1 VAIIDRISDRGKVIT
16 LKEER
21 KMKRLSGGIDVGS
34 GSHHIIILDEE
45 DNFLYN
51 QKVAHKLNEFTESIK
66 LFRKIEKKEGG
77 KISFAL
83 EGKNGYSNPLDRIL
97 LDQGFTLYNVDNLKL
112 KRFRE
117 AFAGEWRDDER
128 DSLMLSKMLKL
139 KDYINSEREKV
150 FIKIEKSSLITE
162 SLKLLSRHQ
171 QTLIDEKVRLV
182 NRLGKKLLEVCPQIL
197 ESGKLKN
204 KKIIAI
210 LVKYPDFS
218 KYKRI
223 TLKSL
228 LKIKGIGE
236 IQAPFLLKRLNHIEY
251 MPGLTDI
258 YKTIILSYAQRI
270 LQLREEIEDIDK
282 KLDEI
287 GEKSKEVNH
296 LKTIPGVATK
306 LSSRL
311 IGEIGDI
318 NRFPSEK
325 QLAIYCGV
333 ACVNNDSGKVT
344 KAKAVYKA
352 NKICK
357 QTLIT
362 MAGGSVRLSLQC
374 KVYYLKK
381 RAEGKNHNHAL
392 RCLARQ
398 LIKVIYKM
406 LTEDREYIVRKE
418 LKKVA

>member
-1 VAIIDRISDRGKVIT
+1 
-16 LKEER
+16 
-21 KMKRLSGGIDVGS
+21 MKRLSGGIDVGS
-34 GSHHIIILDEE
+34 ESHHITILDEE
-45 DNFLYN
+45 DHILYN
-51 QKVAHKLNEFTESIK
+51 QKVAHKINK
-66 LFRKIEKKEGG
+66 FRKIEKKEGG

-97 LDQGFTLYNVDNLKL
+97 LDQGFTLYNVDNFKL

-150 FIKIEKSSLITE
+150 FIKIEQPSPLTE

-171 QTLIDEKVRLV
+171 QTLIDERVRLT
-182 NRLGKKLLEVCPQIL
+182 NRLGKKLLEVSPQIL
-197 ESGKLKN
+197 KLGKLKN
-204 KKIIAI
+204 KKIIDI
-210 LVKYPDFS
+210 LAKYPDFS
-218 KYKRI
+218 KYKKI

-228 LKIKGIGE
+228 LKIKGIGKKGV
-236 IQAPFLLKRLNHIEY
+236 PFLLKRLNHIEY

-258 YKTIILSYAQRI
+258 YKTIISSYAKRI
-270 LQLREEIEDIDK
+270 SELQKEIGDIDK

-287 GEKSKEVNH
+287 GEKSKEVKH

-306 LSSRL
+306 LASRF

-325 QLAIYCGV
+325 RLAIYCGV
-333 ACVNNDSGKVT
+333 ACVDNNSGKVT
-344 KAKAVYKA
+344 KARAVYKA

-357 QTLIT
+357 QTLIN
-362 MAGGSVRLSLQC
+362 MAGCSIRFSPQC
-374 KVYYLKK
+374 KAYYLKK
-381 RAEGKNHNHAL
+381 RTEGKAHNHAL

-418 LKKVA
+418 LRKVA

>member
-1 VAIIDRISDRGKVIT
+1 
-16 LKEER
+16 
-21 KMKRLSGGIDVGS
+21 MKRLSGGIDVGS
-34 GSHHIIILDEE
+34 ESHHIIILDEE

-51 QKVAHKLNEFTESIK
+51 QKVAHKFNEFAESIK
-66 LFRKIEKKEGG
+66 LFKQIEKKEGG
-77 KISFAL
+77 KLSFAL
-83 EGKNGYSNPLDRIL
+83 EGKNGYSTPFDRIL

-117 AFAGEWRDDER
+117 VFAGEWRDDER

-139 KDYINSEREKV
+139 KEHINSEREKV
-150 FIKIEKSSLITE
+150 FIKIEKPSLITE

-171 QTLIDEKVRLV
+171 QTLIDEKVRLT
-182 NRLGKKLLEVCPQIL
+182 NRLSKKLLEVCPRIL
-197 ESGKLKN
+197 ELGKLKN
-204 KKIIAI
+204 KKIITVLA
-210 LVKYPDFS
+210 KYPDFS

-223 TLKSL
+223 TLCSL
-228 LKIKGIGE
+228 LKIKGIGKK
-236 IQAPFLLKRLNHIEY
+236 QAPFLLKRLNNIEY

-258 YKTIILSYAQRI
+258 YKTIILSCAQRI
-270 LQLREEIEDIDK
+270 LELQKEIEDIDK

-287 GEKSKEVNH
+287 GEKSKEVKH
-296 LKTIPGVATK
+296 LKTIPGIATK
-306 LSSRL
+306 LASRL

-325 QLAIYCGV
+325 HLAVYCGI
-333 ACVNNDSGKVT
+333 ACVDNNSGKVT
-344 KAKAVYKA
+344 KAKVVYKA

-362 MAGGSVRLSLQC
+362 MAGCSIRFIPQC
-374 KVYYLKK
+374 KFYYLKK
-381 RAEGKNHNHAL
+381 RAEGKSHNHTL

>member
-1 VAIIDRISDRGKVIT
+1 
-16 LKEER
+16 
-21 KMKRLSGGIDVGS
+21 MKRLSGGIDIGS
-34 GSHHIIILDEE
+34 ESHHIIILDEE
-45 DNFLYN
+45 DNVLYN
-51 QKVAHKLNEFTESIK
+51 QKISHKIDEFTKSIN
-66 LFRKIEKKEGG
+66 LFKKIEKKERG
-77 KISFAL
+77 KLSFAL
-83 EGKNGYSNPLDRIL
+83 EGKNGHSNPLDRIL
-97 LDQGFTLYNVDNLKL
+97 LNKGFTLYNVDNLKL

-139 KDYINSEREKV
+139 KDYINSQREKV
-150 FIKIEKSSLITE
+150 FIKIEKPSPVTE

-171 QTLIDEKVRLV
+171 QTLINEKVRLT
-182 NRLGKKLLEVCPQIL
+182 NRLRKKLLEICPQIL
-197 ESGKLKN
+197 ELGKVKN

-210 LVKYPDFS
+210 LAKYPDFS

-236 IQAPFLLKRLNHIEY
+236 RQAPFLLKRLNNIEY

-258 YKTIILSYAQRI
+258 YKTIILSFTKRI
-270 LQLREEIEDIDK
+270 LVLREEIKDIDK

-287 GEKSKEVNH
+287 GEENEEVNH

-306 LSSRL
+306 LASRL
-311 IGEIGDI
+311 IGEMGDI
-318 NRFPSEK
+318 TRFPSEK
-325 QLAIYCGV
+325 KLAIYCGV
-333 ACVNNDSGKVT
+333 ACVDNNSGKVT

-362 MAGGSVRLSLQC
+362 MAGGSIRLSLQC

-381 RAEGKNHNHAL
+381 RAEGKSHNHAL

-398 LIKVIYKM
+398 IIKVIHRM
-406 LTEDREYIVRKE
+406 LTEDRDYIVRKE

>member
-1 VAIIDRISDRGKVIT
+1 
-16 LKEER
+16 
-21 KMKRLSGGIDVGS
+21 MKRLSGGIDVGS
-34 GSHHIIILDEE
+34 ESHHIIILDEE

-51 QKVAHKLNEFTESIK
+51 QKVSHKLNEFTESIK
-66 LFRKIEKKEGG
+66 LFKQIEKKERG
-77 KISFAL
+77 KLSFAL
-83 EGKNGYSNPLDRIL
+83 EGKNGYSAPFDRIL
-97 LDQGFTLYNVDNLKL
+97 LDQGFTLYNVDNFKL

-139 KDYINSEREKV
+139 KNYINSEREKV
-150 FIKIEKSSLITE
+150 FIKIEKPSPVTE

-171 QTLIDEKVRLV
+171 QTLIDEKVRLT
-182 NRLGKKLLEVCPQIL
+182 NRLCKKLLEVCPEIL
-197 ESGKLKN
+197 KLGKVEN
-204 KKIIAI
+204 KKTIAI
-210 LVKYPDFS
+210 LTKYADFS
-218 KYKRI
+218 KYKKI

-228 LKIKGIGE
+228 LKIKGIGK
-236 IQAPFLLKRLNHIEY
+236 IKAPFLLKRLNNMEY
-251 MPGLTDI
+251 IGLTDI
-258 YKTIILSYAQRI
+258 YKTIILSYAKRI
-270 LQLREEIEDIDK
+270 SELQEEIKDIDK

-287 GEKSKEVNH
+287 GEKNKEVKH

-306 LSSRL
+306 LASRL
-311 IGEIGDI
+311 IGEIGNI

-325 QLAIYCGV
+325 QLAIYCGI

-357 QTLIT
+357 QTLII
-362 MAGGSVRLSLQC
+362 MAGCSIRFNFQC
-374 KVYYLKK
+374 STYYLKK
-381 RAEGKNHNHAL
+381 RAEGKSHNHTL

-406 LTEDREYIVRKE
+406 LTEDRDYIVRKA
-418 LKKVA
+418 LRKVA

>member
-1 VAIIDRISDRGKVIT
+1 MRKTISCTTRRYLI
-16 LKEER
+16 
-21 KMKRLSGGIDVGS
+21 
-34 GSHHIIILDEE
+34 
-45 DNFLYN
+45 N
-51 QKVAHKLNEFTESIK
+51 LNEFAESIK
-66 LFRKIEKKEGG
+66 QFKKIEKKEGG

-83 EGKNGYSNPLDRIL
+83 EGKNGYSAPLDRIL
-97 LDQGFTLYNVDNLKL
+97 LAQGFTLYHVDNLKL

-139 KDYINSEREKV
+139 KEHLDSKREKV
-150 FIKIEKSSLITE
+150 FIKIEKPSPVTE

-171 QTLIDEKVRLV
+171 QTLIDEKVRLT
-182 NRLGKKLLEVCPQIL
+182 NRLRKKLLEVSPQIL
-197 ESGKLKN
+197 RLAKLKN
-204 KKIIAI
+204 KKMIAI
-210 LVKYPDFS
+210 LAQYPDFS

-228 LKIKGIGE
+228 LKIKGIGKK
-236 IQAPFLLKRLNHIEY
+236 QAPFLLKRLNHLEY
-251 MPGLTDI
+251 MPGPTDI
-258 YKTIILSYAQRI
+258 YQTIIFSYAQRI
-270 LQLREEIEDIDK
+270 LPLEEEIKDLDK
-282 KLDEI
+282 KLDKI
-287 GEKSKEVNH
+287 GEKDKEVHH

-306 LSSRL
+306 LASRL

-325 QLAIYCGV
+325 QLAIYCGI
-333 ACVNNDSGKVT
+333 ACVNHDSGKVT

-362 MAGGSVRLSLQC
+362 MAGGSIRLSLQC
-374 KVYYLKK
+374 KAYYLKK
-381 RAEGKNHNHAL
+381 RAEGKSYNHAL

-398 LIKVIYKM
+398 MIKVIHRM
-406 LTEDREYIVRKE
+406 LTEDRDYMVRKE
-418 LKKVA
+418 LKKAA

>member
-1 VAIIDRISDRGKVIT
+1 
-16 LKEER
+16 
-21 KMKRLSGGIDVGS
+21 MKRLSGGINVGS
-34 GSHHIIILDEE
+34 ESHHIIILDEE
-45 DNFLYN
+45 DKVLYN
-51 QKVAHKLNEFTESIK
+51 QKVAHKLNEFAECIK
-66 LFRKIEKKEGG
+66 LFKQIEKKEGG

-83 EGKNGYSNPLDRIL
+83 EGKNGYSAPLDRIL

-117 AFAGEWRDDER
+117 AFAGEWRDDQR

-139 KDYINSEREKV
+139 KDHLNSEREKV
-150 FIKIEKSSLITE
+150 FIKIEKPSPVTE

-171 QTLIDEKVRLV
+171 QTLIDEKVRLI
-182 NRLGKKLLEVCPQIL
+182 NRLRKRLLEVCPQIL
-197 ESGKLKN
+197 KLAKLKN

-210 LVKYPDFS
+210 LTKYPDFS

-228 LKIKGIGE
+228 LKIKGIGKK
-236 IQAPFLLKRLNHIEY
+236 QAPFLLESLNNIEY

-258 YKTIILSYAQRI
+258 YQTIILSYAKRI
-270 LQLREEIEDIDK
+270 LQLQEEIKDLDK
-282 KLDEI
+282 SLDKI
-287 GEKSKEVNH
+287 GEKDKAVNH

-306 LSSRL
+306 LASRF
-311 IGEIGDI
+311 IGEVGDI
-318 NRFPSEK
+318 HRFPTEK
-325 QLAIYCGV
+325 QLAIYCGI

-344 KAKAVYKA
+344 KARVVHKA

-362 MAGGSVRLSLQC
+362 MAGCSIRFSPQC
-374 KVYYLKK
+374 KTYYLKK
-381 RAEGKNHNHAL
+381 QEEGKSHNHIL

-398 LIKVIYKM
+398 LIKVIHKM
-406 LTEDREYIVRKE
+406 LTEDRDYIIRKE
-418 LKKVA
+418 LKKAA

>member
-1 VAIIDRISDRGKVIT
+1 
-16 LKEER
+16 
-21 KMKRLSGGIDVGS
+21 MKRLSGGIDVGS
-34 GSHHIIILDEE
+34 ESHHIIILDEE

-66 LFRKIEKKEGG
+66 LFRKIEKQEGG

-83 EGKNGYSNPLDRIL
+83 EGKNGYSAPFDKIL
-97 LDQGFTLYNVDNLKL
+97 LDQGFTLYNVDNFKL

-139 KDYINSEREKV
+139 KEHINSEREKV
-150 FIKIEKSSLITE
+150 FIKIEKPSLITE

-171 QTLIDEKVRLV
+171 QTLISEKVRLIS
-182 NRLGKKLLEVCPQIL
+182 RLGKKLLEVCPQIL
-197 ESGKLKN
+197 ELGKLKN
-204 KKIIAI
+204 KKIVTI
-210 LVKYPDFS
+210 LTKYPDFS

-223 TLKSL
+223 TLCSL
-228 LKIKGIGE
+228 LKIKGIGKKGV
-236 IQAPFLLKRLNHIEY
+236 PFLLKRLNNIEY
-251 MPGLTDI
+251 VPGLTNI

-270 LQLREEIEDIDK
+270 LELQKEIEDIDK

-287 GEKSKEVNH
+287 GNQNREVNH

-306 LSSRL
+306 LASRFV
-311 IGEIGDI
+311 GEIGDI

-325 QLAIYCGV
+325 QLAIYCGI
-333 ACVNNDSGKVT
+333 ACIDNNSGKVT
-344 KAKAVYKA
+344 KARVVYKA

-357 QTLIT
+357 QTLIN
-362 MAGGSVRLSLQC
+362 MAGCSIRFSPQC
-374 KVYYLKK
+374 KTYYLKK
-381 RAEGKNHNHAL
+381 RTEGKNHNHAL

-398 LIKVIYKM
+398 LIKVIYRM

-418 LKKVA
+418 LRKAA

>member
-1 VAIIDRISDRGKVIT
+1 
-16 LKEER
+16 
-21 KMKRLSGGIDVGS
+21 
-34 GSHHIIILDEE
+34 
-45 DNFLYN
+45 
-51 QKVAHKLNEFTESIK
+51 
-66 LFRKIEKKEGG
+66 
-77 KISFAL
+77 
-83 EGKNGYSNPLDRIL
+83 
-97 LDQGFTLYNVDNLKL
+97 
-112 KRFRE
+112 
-117 AFAGEWRDDER
+117 
-128 DSLMLSKMLKL
+128 MLSKMLKL

-150 FIKIEKSSLITE
+150 FIKIEKPSPVTE

-171 QTLIDEKVRLV
+171 QTLIDEKVRLT
-182 NRLGKKLLEVCPQIL
+182 NRLRKKLLEVCPQIL
-197 ESGKLKN
+197 ELGKVKN

-210 LVKYPDFS
+210 LAKYPDFS

-223 TLKSL
+223 ALKSL

-236 IQAPFLLKRLNHIEY
+236 RRAPFLLKRLNNIEY

-270 LQLREEIEDIDK
+270 LQLHREIKDIDK
-282 KLDEI
+282 SLDEI
-287 GEKSKEVNH
+287 GEKNKEVNH

-306 LSSRL
+306 LASRF

-325 QLAIYCGV
+325 QLAIYCGI
-333 ACVNNDSGKVT
+333 ACVDNNSGKVT

-362 MAGGSVRLSLQC
+362 MAGGSIRSIHQC
-374 KVYYLKK
+374 KAYYLKK
-381 RAEGKNHNHAL
+381 RAEGKSHNHTL

-398 LIKVIYKM
+398 LIKVIRM
-406 LTEDREYIVRKE
+406 LTEDRDYIIRKE

>member
-1 VAIIDRISDRGKVIT
+1 
-16 LKEER
+16 
-21 KMKRLSGGIDVGS
+21 MKKLSGGIDVGS
-34 GSHHIIILDEE
+34 ESHHIIILDEE

-66 LFRKIEKKEGG
+66 LFRKIEKQEGG
-77 KISFAL
+77 KLSFAL
-83 EGKNGYSNPLDRIL
+83 EGKNGYSAPLDKIL
-97 LDQGFTLYNVDNLKL
+97 LNQGFTLYNVDNFKL

-139 KDYINSEREKV
+139 KDYINSQREKV
-150 FIKIEKSSLITE
+150 FVKIEQPSPVTE

-171 QTLIDEKVRLV
+171 QTLISERVRLI
-182 NRLGKKLLEVCPQIL
+182 NRLRKKLLEVCPQIFEL
-197 ESGKLKN
+197 GKVKS

-210 LVKYPDFS
+210 LAKYPDFS

-228 LKIKGIGE
+228 VKIKGIGKK
-236 IQAPFLLKRLNHIEY
+236 QAPFLLKRLNNIEY

-258 YKTIILSYAQRI
+258 YKTIILSYAKRI
-270 LQLREEIEDIDK
+270 LELQEEIKDIDK
-282 KLDEI
+282 SLDEI
-287 GEKSKEVNH
+287 GEKNKEVNH
-296 LKTIPGVATK
+296 LKTVPGVATK
-306 LSSRL
+306 LASRL

-325 QLAIYCGV
+325 QLAVYCGI
-333 ACVNNDSGKVT
+333 ACVDNNSGKIT
-344 KAKAVYKA
+344 KARVVYKA

-362 MAGGSVRLSLQC
+362 MAGCSIRFSLQC
-374 KVYYLKK
+374 KAYYLKK
-381 RAEGKNHNHAL
+381 RTEGKSHNHAL

-398 LIKVIYKM
+398 MIKVIHRM
-406 LTEDREYIVRKE
+406 LIEDRDYMVRKE
-418 LKKVA
+418 

>member
-1 VAIIDRISDRGKVIT
+1 
-16 LKEER
+16 
-21 KMKRLSGGIDVGS
+21 MKRLFGGIDIGCE
-34 GSHHIIILDEE
+34 SHHIIILDEE
-45 DNFLYN
+45 DHFLYN
-51 QKVAHKLNEFTESIK
+51 QKVDHKLNEFAESIK
-66 LFRKIEKKEGG
+66 LFRKIEKQEGG

-83 EGKNGYSNPLDRIL
+83 EGKNGYSNPLDRL
-97 LDQGFTLYNVDNLKL
+97 LLKQGFTLYNVDNFKL

-139 KDYINSEREKV
+139 KDHINNEREKV
-150 FIKIEKSSLITE
+150 FIKIEKPSPLTE

-171 QTLIDEKVRLV
+171 QTLIDERVRLT
-182 NRLGKKLLEVCPQIL
+182 NRLRKKLLEVCPQIL
-197 ESGKLKN
+197 KLGKLKN

-210 LVKYPDFS
+210 LAKYPDFS

-228 LKIKGIGE
+228 LKIKGIGK
-236 IQAPFLLKRLNHIEY
+236 IQAPLLLKRLNNIEY
-251 MPGLTDI
+251 MPDLTDI
-258 YKTIILSYAQRI
+258 YKTIILSYAKRI
-270 LQLREEIEDIDK
+270 LELQAEIKDIDK
-282 KLDEI
+282 SLDKI

-306 LSSRL
+306 LASRL

-318 NRFPSEK
+318 NRFPSET

-333 ACVNNDSGKVT
+333 ACVDNNSGKIT
-344 KAKAVYKA
+344 RAKAVYKA
-352 NKICK
+352 NKIGK

-362 MAGGSVRLSLQC
+362 MAGGSIRLSPQC
-374 KVYYLKK
+374 KAYYLKK
-381 RAEGKNHNHAL
+381 RREGKTHNHAL

-398 LIKVIYKM
+398 MIKVIYKM
-406 LTEDREYIVRKE
+406 LTEDRDYIVRKE

>member
-1 VAIIDRISDRGKVIT
+1 
-16 LKEER
+16 
-21 KMKRLSGGIDVGS
+21 MKRLSGGIDVGS
-34 GSHHIIILDEE
+34 ESHHIIILDEE

-51 QKVAHKLNEFTESIK
+51 QKVAHKLNEFAENIK
-66 LFRKIEKKEGG
+66 LFKQIEKKEGG
-77 KISFAL
+77 KLSFAL

-97 LDQGFTLYNVDNLKL
+97 LDQGFTLYNVDNFKL

-150 FIKIEKSSLITE
+150 FIKIEKPSPVTE

-171 QTLIDEKVRLV
+171 QTLISEKVRLIS
-182 NRLGKKLLEVCPQIL
+182 RLGKKLLEVCPQIL
-197 ESGKLKN
+197 ELGKLKN
-204 KKIIAI
+204 KKVIAI
-210 LVKYPDFS
+210 LAKYPDFS
-218 KYKRI
+218 KYKRV
-223 TLKSL
+223 TLCSL
-228 LKIKGIGE
+228 LKIKGIGKKG
-236 IQAPFLLKRLNHIEY
+236 AFFLLKRLNNIEY
-251 MPGLTDI
+251 RPGLTDI
-258 YKTIILSYAQRI
+258 YKTIILSYAKRIMQLQR
-270 LQLREEIEDIDK
+270 EIEDIDK

-306 LSSRL
+306 LASRL

-325 QLAIYCGV
+325 QLAIYCGI
-333 ACVNNDSGKVT
+333 ACVDNNSGKVT

-362 MAGGSVRLSLQC
+362 MAGGSIRLSPQC
-374 KVYYLKK
+374 RAYYLKNGQK
-381 RAEGKNHNHAL
+381 G
-392 RCLARQ
+392 
-398 LIKVIYKM
+398 KVII
-406 LTEDREYIVRKE
+406 TPFAAWVGN
-418 LKKVA
+418 

>member
-1 VAIIDRISDRGKVIT
+1 
-16 LKEER
+16 
-21 KMKRLSGGIDVGS
+21 MKRLSGGIDVGS
-34 GSHHIIILDEE
+34 EFHHITILDEE
-45 DNFLYN
+45 DNILYN
-51 QKVAHKLNEFTESIK
+51 QKISHKLNEFAESIN
-66 LFRKIEKKEGG
+66 LFKQIEKRNGG

-83 EGKNGYSNPLDRIL
+83 EGKNGYSAPFDRIL
-97 LDQGFTLYNVDNLKL
+97 LDKGFTLYNVDNLKL

-139 KDYINSEREKV
+139 KKHIDSKREKV
-150 FIKIEKSSLITE
+150 FIKIEKPSPITE

-171 QTLIDEKVRLV
+171 QTLIDERVRLT
-182 NRLGKKLLEVCPQIL
+182 NRLRKKLLEVCPQIL
-197 ESGKLKN
+197 ELGKVKN

-210 LVKYPDFS
+210 LAKYADFS

-223 TLKSL
+223 TLCSL
-228 LKIKGIGE
+228 LKIKGIGKKGV
-236 IQAPFLLKRLNHIEY
+236 PFLLKRLNNIEY

-270 LQLREEIEDIDK
+270 LELREEIKDIDK
-282 KLDEI
+282 SLDEI
-287 GEKSKEVNH
+287 GKKNKEVNH

-306 LSSRL
+306 LASRL

-318 NRFPSEK
+318 HHFPSEK

-362 MAGGSVRLSLQC
+362 MAGCSIRSIHQC
-374 KVYYLKK
+374 KTYYLKK
-381 RAEGKNHNHAL
+381 RTEGKSHNHTL

-418 LKKVA
+418 LKKAA

>member
-1 VAIIDRISDRGKVIT
+1 
-16 LKEER
+16 
-21 KMKRLSGGIDVGS
+21 MKRLSGGIDVGS
-34 GSHHIIILDEE
+34 ESHHIIILDEE

-66 LFRKIEKKEGG
+66 LFRKIEKQEGG

-83 EGKNGYSNPLDRIL
+83 EGKNGYSAPLDRIL
-97 LDQGFTLYNVDNLKL
+97 LDQGFTLYNVDNFKL

-139 KDYINSEREKV
+139 KDYINSPREKV
-150 FIKIEKSSLITE
+150 FIKIEKPSLVTE

-171 QTLIDEKVRLV
+171 QTLIDERVRLT
-182 NRLGKKLLEVCPQIL
+182 NRLRKKLLEVCPQIL
-197 ESGKLKN
+197 ELGKVKN

-210 LVKYPDFS
+210 LAKYPDFS

-223 TLKSL
+223 ALKSL
-228 LKIKGIGE
+228 LKIKGIGK
-236 IQAPFLLKRLNHIEY
+236 IQALFLLKRLNNIEY
-251 MPGLTDI
+251 MSGLTDI
-258 YKTIILSYAQRI
+258 YKTIILSYAKRI
-270 LQLREEIEDIDK
+270 LELREEIEDIDK

-306 LSSRL
+306 LASRF
-311 IGEIGDI
+311 IGEIEDI

-325 QLAIYCGV
+325 KLAVYCGV
-333 ACVNNDSGKVT
+333 ACVDNNSGKVT

-357 QTLIT
+357 KTLIT
-362 MAGGSVRLSLQC
+362 MAGCSIRFSPQC
-374 KVYYLKK
+374 KTYYLKK
-381 RAEGKNHNHAL
+381 RTEGKTHNHAL

-398 LIKVIYKM
+398 LIKVIYRM

-418 LKKVA
+418 LRKVA

>member
-1 VAIIDRISDRGKVIT
+1 
-16 LKEER
+16 
-21 KMKRLSGGIDVGS
+21 MKRLSGGIDVGS
-34 GSHHIIILDEE
+34 ESHHIIILDEE

-66 LFRKIEKKEGG
+66 LFRKIEKQEGG

-97 LDQGFTLYNVDNLKL
+97 LDQGFTLYNVDNFKL

-139 KDYINSEREKV
+139 KDYINSEKEKV
-150 FIKIEKSSLITE
+150 FIKIEKPSLVTE

-171 QTLIDEKVRLV
+171 QTLISEKVRLIS
-182 NRLGKKLLEVCPQIL
+182 RLGKKLLEVCPQIL
-197 ESGKLKN
+197 KLGKLKN

-210 LVKYPDFS
+210 LAKYPDFS

-228 LKIKGIGE
+228 LKIKGIGK
-236 IQAPFLLKRLNHIEY
+236 IGAPFLLKRLNNIDY

-270 LQLREEIEDIDK
+270 LELQKEISDIDK

-287 GEKSKEVNH
+287 GEKNKEVNH

-306 LSSRL
+306 LASRL

-325 QLAIYCGV
+325 KLAVYCGV
-333 ACVNNDSGKVT
+333 ACVDNNSGKVT
-344 KAKAVYKA
+344 KTRAVYKA

-357 QTLIT
+357 KALIT
-362 MAGGSVRLSLQC
+362 MAGCSIRFSPQC
-374 KVYYLKK
+374 KTYYLKK
-381 RAEGKNHNHAL
+381 RAEGKTHNHTL

-406 LTEDREYIVRKE
+406 LTEDREYVVRRE

>member
-1 VAIIDRISDRGKVIT
+1 
-16 LKEER
+16 
-21 KMKRLSGGIDVGS
+21 MKRLSGGIDVGS
-34 GSHHIIILDEE
+34 ESHHIIILDEE

-51 QKVAHKLNEFTESIK
+51 QKVAHKLNEFTENIK
-66 LFRKIEKKEGG
+66 LFKKIEKKEGG
-77 KISFAL
+77 KLSFAL

-97 LDQGFTLYNVDNLKL
+97 LDQGFTLYNVDNFKL

-150 FIKIEKSSLITE
+150 FIKIEKPSLVTE

-197 ESGKLKN
+197 KLGKLKN
-204 KKIIAI
+204 KKIIAV
-210 LVKYPDFS
+210 LAKYPDFS

-223 TLKSL
+223 ALKSL
-228 LKIKGIGE
+228 LEIKGIGKK
-236 IQAPFLLKRLNHIEY
+236 QAPFLLKRLNNIEY

-270 LQLREEIEDIDK
+270 LELQKEIKDIDK

-306 LSSRL
+306 LASRF
-311 IGEIGDI
+311 IGEIGNI

-333 ACVNNDSGKVT
+333 ACVDNNSGKVT
-344 KAKAVYKA
+344 KARVVYKA

-357 QTLIT
+357 QTLIN
-362 MAGGSVRLSLQC
+362 MAGCSIRFSPQC
-374 KVYYLKK
+374 KAYYLKK
-381 RAEGKNHNHAL
+381 RAEGKSHNHTL

-398 LIKVIYKM
+398 LIKVIYRM

-418 LKKVA
+418 LKKTA

>member
-1 VAIIDRISDRGKVIT
+1 
-16 LKEER
+16 
-21 KMKRLSGGIDVGS
+21 MKRLSGGIDVGS
-34 GSHHIIILDEE
+34 ESHHIIILDEE

-51 QKVAHKLNEFTESIK
+51 QKVTHKLNEFTENIK

-139 KDYINSEREKV
+139 KEHINSPREKV
-150 FIKIEKSSLITE
+150 FIKIEKPSLVTE

-171 QTLIDEKVRLV
+171 QTLIDEKVRLT
-182 NRLGKKLLEVCPQIL
+182 NRLSKKLLEVCPQIL
-197 ESGKLKN
+197 ELGKVKN

-210 LVKYPDFS
+210 LTKYPDFS

-223 TLKSL
+223 PLKSL
-228 LKIKGIGE
+228 LKIKGIGKKG
-236 IQAPFLLKRLNHIEY
+236 AFFLLKRLNNMEY
-251 MPGLTDI
+251 IGLTEI
-258 YKTIILSYAQRI
+258 YKTIILSYAKRI
-270 LQLREEIEDIDK
+270 LELQEEIKDIDK
-282 KLDEI
+282 SLDEI
-287 GEKSKEVNH
+287 GEKNKEVNH

-306 LSSRL
+306 LASRF

-318 NRFPSEK
+318 DRFPSEK
-325 QLAIYCGV
+325 QLAVYCGV
-333 ACVNNDSGKVT
+333 ACVDNNSGKVT
-344 KAKAVYKA
+344 KARAVYKA

-357 QTLIT
+357 HTLIT
-362 MAGGSVRLSLQC
+362 MAGGSIRFSFQC
-374 KVYYLKK
+374 KYYYLKK
-381 RAEGKNHNHAL
+381 RAEGKSHNHTL

-398 LIKVIYKM
+398 LIRVIYKM
-406 LTEDREYIVRKE
+406 LTEDRDYIVRKE

>member
-1 VAIIDRISDRGKVIT
+1 
-16 LKEER
+16 
-21 KMKRLSGGIDVGS
+21 MKRLSGGIDIGCQ
-34 GSHHIIILDEE
+34 SHHIVILDEE
-45 DNFLYN
+45 DNVLYN
-51 QKVAHKLNEFTESIK
+51 QKIAHKLNEFAECIK
-66 LFRKIEKKEGG
+66 LFRKLEKQEGG
-77 KISFAL
+77 KLSFAL
-83 EGKNGYSNPLDRIL
+83 EGKNGYSNPLDRL
-97 LDQGFTLYNVDNLKL
+97 LLNQGFTLYNVDNFKL

-117 AFAGEWRDDER
+117 AFAGEWRDDKR

-139 KDYINSEREKV
+139 KDHINNDREKV
-150 FIKIEKSSLITE
+150 FIKIDKPSPLIE

-171 QTLIDEKVRLV
+171 QTLIKERVRLT

-197 ESGKLKN
+197 KVGKLKN

-210 LVKYPDFS
+210 LAKYPDFS

-228 LKIKGIGE
+228 LKIKGIGK
-236 IQAPFLLKRLNHIEY
+236 IQAPFLLKRLNNIEY

-258 YKTIILSYAQRI
+258 YKTIILSYAKRI
-270 LQLREEIEDIDK
+270 LELQEEIKDIDQ

-287 GEKSKEVNH
+287 GNQSKEVNH

-306 LSSRL
+306 LASRF
-311 IGEIGDI
+311 IGEVGDI

-325 QLAIYCGV
+325 QLAVYCGIT
-333 ACVNNDSGKVT
+333 CVDNNSGKIT

-362 MAGGSVRLSLQC
+362 MAGGSIRINNQC
-374 KVYYLKK
+374 RDYYLKK
-381 RAEGKNHNHAL
+381 QAEGKSHNHTL

-406 LTEDREYIVRKE
+406 LTEDRDYQFKKE
-418 LKKVA
+418 VIKVA

>member
-1 VAIIDRISDRGKVIT
+1 
-16 LKEER
+16 
-21 KMKRLSGGIDVGS
+21 MKRLSGGIDVGS
-34 GSHHIIILDEE
+34 ESHHILILDDE
-45 DNFLYN
+45 DNVLYN
-51 QKVAHKLNEFTESIK
+51 KKISHRIDEFTENIK
-66 LFRKIEKKEGG
+66 LFRKLEKQERG
-77 KISFAL
+77 KLSFAL
-83 EGKNGYSNPLDRIL
+83 EGKNGYSAPLDRIL

-139 KDYINSEREKV
+139 KDHINSQREKV
-150 FIKIEKSSLITE
+150 FIKIEKPSPLTE

-171 QTLIDEKVRLV
+171 QTLIDEKVRLT
-182 NRLGKKLLEVCPQIL
+182 NRLKKKLLEVCPQIL
-197 ESGKLKN
+197 ELGKVKN

-210 LVKYPDFS
+210 LAKYPDFS

-236 IQAPFLLKRLNHIEY
+236 RRAPFLLKRLNHIEY

-270 LQLREEIEDIDK
+270 LELQKEIKDIDK
-282 KLDEI
+282 SLDEI
-287 GEKSKEVNH
+287 GEKNKEVNH

-306 LSSRL
+306 LASRL

-325 QLAIYCGV
+325 QLAIYCGI
-333 ACVNNDSGKVT
+333 ACVDNNSGKIT
-344 KAKAVYKA
+344 KARVVYKA

-357 QTLIT
+357 QTLIN
-362 MAGGSVRLSLQC
+362 MAGCSIRFSPQC
-374 KVYYLKK
+374 KAYYLKK
-381 RAEGKNHNHAL
+381 RAEGKTHNHTL

-406 LTEDREYIVRKE
+406 LTENRDYMVRKE
-418 LKKVA
+418 LKRVA

>member
-1 VAIIDRISDRGKVIT
+1 
-16 LKEER
+16 
-21 KMKRLSGGIDVGS
+21 MKRLSGGIDIGS
-34 GSHHIIILDEE
+34 ESHHIIILDEK

-51 QKVAHKLNEFTESIK
+51 KKISHRINEFTENIK
-66 LFRKIEKKEGG
+66 LFKQIERKEGG

-83 EGKNGYSNPLDRIL
+83 EGKNGHSAPFDRIL
-97 LDQGFTLYNVDNLKL
+97 LAQGFTLYNVDNLKL

-117 AFAGEWRDDER
+117 AFAGEWRDDQR

-139 KDYINSEREKV
+139 KDHINSEREKV
-150 FIKIEKSSLITE
+150 FIKIEKPSPLTE

-171 QTLIDEKVRLV
+171 QTLISERVRLI
-182 NRLGKKLLEVCPQIL
+182 NRLRKKLLEVCPQIL
-197 ESGKLKN
+197 ELGKAKS
-204 KKIIAI
+204 KKLIAI
-210 LVKYPDFS
+210 LTKYPDFS

-223 TLKSL
+223 TLCSL
-228 LKIKGIGE
+228 LKIRGIGE
-236 IQAPFLLKRLNHIEY
+236 KQGPFLLKRLNNIEY

-270 LQLREEIEDIDK
+270 LELREEIKDIDK

-287 GEKSKEVNH
+287 GEKNKEVNH

-306 LSSRL
+306 LASRL

-325 QLAIYCGV
+325 QLAIYCGI

-362 MAGGSVRLSLQC
+362 MAGGSIPLSPQC

-381 RAEGKNHNHAL
+381 RAEGKSHNHTL

-406 LTEDREYIVRKE
+406 LTEDREYIVRKK
-418 LKKVA
+418 LKRVA